1 MKVFKCFKNRQYQLH
16 ISRNEKYKHRS
27 MKSREIDDLFTGK
40 IAYTPMLFRNTGRY
54 PIENKK

>member
-1 MKVFKCFKNRQYQLH
+1 
-16 ISRNEKYKHRS
+16 

-40 IAYTPMLFRNTGRY
+40 IAYTPMLFRNTSHY